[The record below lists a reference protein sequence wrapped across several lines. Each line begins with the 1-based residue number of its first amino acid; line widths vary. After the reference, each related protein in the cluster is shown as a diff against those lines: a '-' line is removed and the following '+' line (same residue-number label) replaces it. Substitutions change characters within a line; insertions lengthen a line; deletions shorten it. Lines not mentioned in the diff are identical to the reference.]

1 MVKIQINKNMAD
13 KYCLANIKQS
23 NAQKGRILKS
33 LRYLKQGS
41 TFLDLND
48 IETIRDEPKNAP
60 IENDRS
66 RDTLDGN
73 PLAFEGKSKSFKDV
87 KSNPNHLPSRRQ
99 SRQFLRQSIS
109 VTGK

>member
-1 MVKIQINKNMAD
+1 MAD

-23 NAQKGRILKS
+23 NTQKGRILKS

-41 TFLDLND
+41 TSLDLND
-48 IETIRDEPKNAP
+48 IETIRDSPKNAS
-60 IENDRS
+60 IEND

-73 PLAFEGKSKSFKDV
+73 PLAFEGKSKSFKVV
-87 KSNPNHLPSRRQ
+87 KSNTNHLPSRRQ
-99 SRQFLRQSIS
+99 SRQYLRQSIS